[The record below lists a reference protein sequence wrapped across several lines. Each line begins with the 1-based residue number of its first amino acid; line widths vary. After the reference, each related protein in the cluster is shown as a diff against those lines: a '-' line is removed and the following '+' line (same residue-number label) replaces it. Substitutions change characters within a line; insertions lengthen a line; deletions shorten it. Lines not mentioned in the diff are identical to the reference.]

1 MRLVDSRPATAG
13 GRVPPPIRIA
23 EIVAAT
29 GGRLS
34 GDVSVAAIR
43 GAVVDSRTVVAGC
56 LFVAMAGAHDDGHRH
71 ITEAVA
77 RGAAAVLVEHPV
89 TVPDESSVAI
99 IQVSDSLLALQELAA
114 WWRSR
119 SAVRV
124 VGVTGSTGKTIGKE
138 MIADV
143 LARGHRV
150 LRSSGNQNSESGLPM
165 SLLNL
170 EPGDEVAVLEMGM
183 YTTGEIARL
192 TEIARPTVGVV
203 LTVHPTHLE
212 RAGSLDQ
219 IAAAKSEL
227 PAALPKEGLAVLN
240 ADDLRVAAMR
250 SVTPA
255 RVRTFG
261 LDAQADVRA
270 TDIDSRGLEGTM
282 FTLSAPWGV
291 RRLRSAALG
300 RHLVPTALAAA
311 AVAEEFGVGL
321 NEVEAALGAGSSAP
335 HRMVAVEAPGG
346 ATVIDDSYNAS
357 PESVVAAL
365 TFLAETPVGRGRRLA
380 VLGDMLELGP
390 DEERLHRQVGAAAAS
405 VVDGLLAV
413 GSRGAWVA
421 EGARSAGLA
430 TILTAADVDE
440 AIGVVDR
447 GLAPKAGDILLVKGS
462 RGVALDRLVA
472 ALSGTGSEA

>member
-1 MRLVDSRPATAG
+1 
-13 GRVPPPIRIA
+13 VPPPIRIS

-34 GDVSVAAIR
+34 GDSTVTAIR
-43 GAVVDSRTVVAGC
+43 GAVVDSRAAVPGC
-56 LFVAMAGAHDDGHRH
+56 LFVAMPGAHDDGHRY
-71 ITEAVA
+71 IAEAIS
-77 RGAAAVLVEHPV
+77 RGAAAILVERPV
-89 TVPDESSVAI
+89 PVPAGAPVAI
-99 IQVSDSLLALQELAA
+99 IQVSDSLLALQEVAA

-119 SAVRV
+119 SPVRV
-124 VGVTGSTGKTIGKE
+124 VGVTGSTGKTIAKE

-150 LRSSGNQNSESGLPM
+150 LRSTGNQNSESGLPM

-192 TEIARPTVGVV
+192 TEIARPAVGVV
-203 LTVHPTHLE
+203 LAVHPTHLE

-240 ADDLRVAAMR
+240 ADDSRVAAMR
-250 SVTPA
+250 SVTTA

-261 LDAQADVRA
+261 LGAEADVRA
-270 TDIDSRGLEGTM
+270 TEVTSRGLEGTE
-282 FTLSAPWGV
+282 FTLTAPWGE

-321 NEVEAALGAGSSAP
+321 DEVEAALAAGSSAP
-335 HRMVAVEAPGG
+335 HRMVALEAVGG

-421 EGARSAGLA
+421 EAARSAGL
-430 TILTAADVDE
+430 TGVLTATDADE
-440 AIGVVDR
+440 AIATIDR
-447 GLAPKAGDILLVKGS
+447 GLAPKAGDIVLVKGS
-462 RGVALDRLVA
+462 RGMALERLVD
-472 ALSGTGSEA
+472 ALSGTSSEA

>member
-1 MRLVDSRPATAG
+1 M
-13 GRVPPPIRIA
+13 PPPIRIS

-34 GDVSVAAIR
+34 GDSTVTAIR
-43 GAVVDSRTVVAGC
+43 GAVVDSRAAVSGC
-56 LFVAMAGAHDDGHRH
+56 LFVAMPGAHDDGHNY
-71 ITEAVA
+71 IGEAVA
-77 RGAAAVLVEHPV
+77 RGAAAILVERPV
-89 TVPDESSVAI
+89 PVPAGAPVAI
-99 IQVSDSLLALQELAA
+99 IQVSDSLLALQEVAA

-119 SAVRV
+119 SPVRV
-124 VGVTGSTGKTIGKE
+124 VGVTGSTGKTIAKE

-150 LRSSGNQNSESGLPM
+150 LRSTGNQNSESGLPM

-192 TEIARPTVGVV
+192 TEIARPAVGVV

-212 RAGSLDQ
+212 RAGSLDR

-227 PAALPKEGLAVLN
+227 PAALPEDGLAVLN
-240 ADDLRVAAMR
+240 ADDPRVAAMR
-250 SVTPA
+250 SVTMA

-261 LDAQADVRA
+261 LGAEADVRA
-270 TDIDSRGLEGTM
+270 TEVISRGLDGTE
-282 FTLSAPWGV
+282 FTLTAPWGE
-291 RRLRSAALG
+291 RRLQSAALG
-300 RHLVPTALAAA
+300 RHLVSPALAAA

-321 NEVEAALGAGSSAP
+321 DEVEAALAAGSSAP
-335 HRMVAVEAPGG
+335 HRMVAIEALGG
-346 ATVIDDSYNAS
+346 ATVIDDTYNAS

-421 EGARSAGLA
+421 EAARSSGL
-430 TILTAADVDE
+430 TGVLTATDADE
-440 AIGVVDR
+440 AIATIDR
-447 GLAPKAGDILLVKGS
+447 GLAPKAGDIVLVKGS
-462 RGVALDRLVA
+462 RGMALERLVD
-472 ALSGTGSEA
+472 ALSGTSSEA